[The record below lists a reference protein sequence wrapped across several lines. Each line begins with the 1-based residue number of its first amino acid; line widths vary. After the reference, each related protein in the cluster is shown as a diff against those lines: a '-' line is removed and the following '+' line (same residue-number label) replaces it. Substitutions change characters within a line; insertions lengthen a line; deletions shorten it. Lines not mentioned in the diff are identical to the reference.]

1 MRKTFLEP
9 ELEVVRFGTEDII
22 TTSFVNDGGTEGNI
36 GGGEDTDE
44 WGPETPQL
52 KLFSLDEKHPW
63 QIIKICQ
70 GCFYKIIC
78 SER

>member
-44 WGPETPQL
+44 WSQ
-52 KLFSLDEKHPW
+52 KLHN
-63 QIIKICQ
+63 
-70 GCFYKIIC
+70 
-78 SER
+78 

>member
-36 GGGEDTDE
+36 GGMMVSK
-44 WGPETPQL
+44 PRAA
-52 KLFSLDEKHPW
+52 SA
-63 QIIKICQ
+63 
-70 GCFYKIIC
+70 
-78 SER
+78 

>member
-36 GGGEDTDE
+36 GGGEDTDCLLY
-44 WGPETPQL
+44 T
-52 KLFSLDEKHPW
+52 SDAADEL
-63 QIIKICQ
+63 
-70 GCFYKIIC
+70 
-78 SER
+78 

>member
-36 GGGEDTDE
+36 GGGEDTKQKT
-44 WGPETPQL
+44 G
-52 KLFSLDEKHPW
+52 
-63 QIIKICQ
+63 
-70 GCFYKIIC
+70 
-78 SER
+78 

>member
-36 GGGEDTDE
+36 EAARILMSGG
-44 WGPETPQL
+44 Q
-52 KLFSLDEKHPW
+52 KLHN
-63 QIIKICQ
+63 
-70 GCFYKIIC
+70 
-78 SER
+78 

>member
-1 MRKTFLEP
+1 MPKGVLVRKTFLEP

-44 WGPETPQL
+44 WGPETP
-52 KLFSLDEKHPW
+52 
-63 QIIKICQ
+63 
-70 GCFYKIIC
+70 
-78 SER
+78 

>member
-44 WGPETPQL
+44 WGCLLADYTDL
-52 KLFSLDEKHPW
+52 SRMFL
-63 QIIKICQ
+63 
-70 GCFYKIIC
+70 
-78 SER
+78 

>member
-36 GGGEDTDE
+36 GGGEDTAVSYTHLTL
-44 WGPETPQL
+44 PTN
-52 KLFSLDEKHPW
+52 
-63 QIIKICQ
+63 
-70 GCFYKIIC
+70 
-78 SER
+78 

>member
-36 GGGEDTDE
+36 GGGEDT
-44 WGPETPQL
+44 
-52 KLFSLDEKHPW
+52 W